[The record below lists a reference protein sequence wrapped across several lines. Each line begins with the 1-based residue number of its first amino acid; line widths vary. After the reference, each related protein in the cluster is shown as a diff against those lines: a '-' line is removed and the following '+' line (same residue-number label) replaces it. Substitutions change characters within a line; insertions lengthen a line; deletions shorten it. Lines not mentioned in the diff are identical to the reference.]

1 MTPKTLFIAQGDL
14 DWGSS
19 RFRAWWVAAHAD
31 WAECVTIDNLLHP
44 PGLVPFERYKDDPPL
59 AWARAGV
66 TELEWQ
72 HEFDTVVLPK
82 WTGAAAQAFAQAIR
96 ERDKR
101 IIWDLCDPLW
111 WLEPRGFAAM
121 LPLVDYLVF
130 SNARLEAAF
139 CGEYDDR
146 RTAVI
151 PDRMEP
157 AFHPTVKEHAPTPA
171 PVLLWW
177 GYGWNRAALLSA
189 GLGLQRLVGE
199 GARFRLRVLDDGA
212 PGGVSVPGVDVEYH
226 RWRRDT
232 FHDELLAADVAL
244 LPPYPGVWGALKSDN
259 KAVSAWWA
267 GLPVVDLQSA
277 DDVDRAQALIADA
290 DLRAREGW
298 ANRKRA
304 SEQYDVRQSVRDWE
318 NVLQGVMG

>member
-31 WAECVTIDNLLHP
+31 WAECMTLADFHNRVSNIMPFGEYDTIVWPKPCDAETRKLLELIKHT
-44 PGLVPFERYKDDPPL
+44 D
-59 AWARAGV
+59 ARITHV
-66 TELEWQ
+66 
-72 HEFDTVVLPK
+72 
-82 WTGAAAQAFAQAIR
+82 
-96 ERDKR
+96 
-101 IIWDLCDPLW
+101 WDLCDPLW

-130 SNARLEAAF
+130 SNERLEAAF
-139 CGEYDDR
+139 CGEYGDR

-157 AFHPTVKEHAPTPA
+157 AFHPTVKEHAPTAA

-199 GARFRLRVLDDGA
+199 GARFRLRVLDDGV
-212 PGGVSVPGVDVEYH
+212 PGGVTVPGVDVEYH